1 MWRWMGTGPG
11 RNAAAA
17 AGRER
22 DEWLNVPAILLFQR
36 LLYTADRMEYVLE
49 KCKKKKPPQ
58 TGKPPRNRE
67 RKEAKPDVRGMTP
80 SRLGGGL
87 LEPWNHSLS
96 VLPTVRGNSP

>member
-1 MWRWMGTGPG
+1 MVSMSDGAPKLQTSKRACCIMWRWMGTGPG

-49 KCKKKKPPQ
+49 KCKKKNLPKRESPPE
-58 TGKPPRNRE
+58 TERE
-67 RKEAKPDVRGMTP
+67 RKP
-80 SRLGGGL
+80 SL
-87 LEPWNHSLS
+87 
-96 VLPTVRGNSP
+96 T